1 MAIDI
6 NKLKTTATNT
16 PMRTARDSKSTE
28 QATQAA
34 QQKSAGAVKSDSVSI
49 TSQAQQLQ
57 GAQVKMAS
65 LPEVDQKKVAEIK
78 QAISEG
84 RYKVDPEKLAANIA
98 SFEAE
103 LSNLSF
109 NKE

>member
-6 NKLKTTATNT
+6 KNNTATNT
-16 PMRTARDSKSTE
+16 QMRTARDTQSTSKTD
-28 QATQAA
+28 TAA
-34 QQKSAGAVKSDSVSI
+34 AQKSATPVKTDSVSI

-57 GAQVKMAS
+57 GAQTKMAA
-65 LPEVDQKKVAEIK
+65 LPEVDQKKVDEIK

-103 LSNLSF
+103 LSGLSF
-109 NKE
+109 DKE

>member
-6 NKLKTTATNT
+6 KHNTATNT
-16 PMRTARDSKSTE
+16 QMRTARDTQSTS
-28 QATQAA
+28 QTNTAA
-34 QQKSAGAVKSDSVSI
+34 PQKSAAPVKSDSVSI

-57 GAQVKMAS
+57 SAQGKMAA

-78 QAISEG
+78 LAISEG

-103 LSNLSF
+103 LSGLSF
-109 NKE
+109 DKE

>member
-6 NKLKTTATNT
+6 KHNTATNT
-16 PMRTARDSKSTE
+16 QMRTARDTQST
-28 QATQAA
+28 TTAA
-34 QQKSAGAVKSDSVSI
+34 PKSAAPVKTDSVSI

-57 GAQVKMAS
+57 SAQTKMAS

-84 RYKVDPEKLAANIA
+84 RYKVDAEKLAANIA

-103 LSNLSF
+103 LGGLSF
-109 NKE
+109 DRE